1 MTLSII
7 FLAIANFVILV
18 LLIKTM
24 SDLEQVK
31 GFVNSLMV
39 ITYINLRKE
48 GKTTGDLIKDIIE
61 VANEMAE
68 KEGSL
73 L

>member
-1 MTLSII
+1 MSIPI
-7 FLAIANFVILV
+7 ILLAIANMIILV

-39 ITYINLRKE
+39 ITYTNLRKE
-48 GKTTGDLIKDIIE
+48 GKTTGDLIQDILE
-61 VANEMAE
+61 VANEMVQ
-68 KEGSL
+68 KESTE
-73 L
+73 